1 MDATADT
8 APNDAVFLQWLLNEG
23 VHSSADVRDDPII
36 QGLQIVISLERVA
49 NADAGS
55 AKTMDR
61 MVLTMPKKTSGSS
74 NLGTTSDIGL
84 VLRSVG
90 ANIAGPPQVH
100 QSVEIDGMVSSFSL
114 ELMDNVV
121 DA

>member
-1 MDATADT
+1 
-8 APNDAVFLQWLLNEG
+8 
-23 VHSSADVRDDPII
+23 
-36 QGLQIVISLERVA
+36 
-49 NADAGS
+49 
-55 AKTMDR
+55 MDR
-61 MVLTMPKKTSGSS
+61 MVLTMPKKTSGAS

>member
-1 MDATADT
+1 
-8 APNDAVFLQWLLNEG
+8 
-23 VHSSADVRDDPII
+23 
-36 QGLQIVISLERVA
+36 
-49 NADAGS
+49 
-55 AKTMDR
+55 

-74 NLGTTSDIGL
+74 QLGTTSDIGL
-84 VLRSVG
+84 VLRSAA